1 MIDSKF
7 WKKVKPGGLGSYSWR
22 FSCCPHGTFGRREID
37 ATLMVFHLL

>member
-7 WKKVKPGGLGSYSWR
+7 WKKVKPSGLGSYSWR
-22 FSCCPHGTFGRREID
+22 FFYCPRGIFGRREIG